1 MASTGI
7 VLPEFEEEHN
17 VSQITNPKIK
27 GKELRVPRIPIE
39 NVEFSEPSTPDSKR
53 AELSG
58 FIHPPSETSP
68 NRHLPDDSTTVLQQ
82 LEDKRREIDEMQ
94 SILQALLNNMT
105 AQSNGESM
113 DDYIHRS
120 QTQAQTRIR
129 SE

>member
-53 AELSG
+53 AKLSG
-58 FIHPPSETSP
+58 FIHPPSKILPT
-68 NRHLPDDSTTVLQQ
+68 RHLSNCATTA
-82 LEDKRREIDEMQ
+82 R
-94 SILQALLNNMT
+94 A
-105 AQSNGESM
+105 
-113 DDYIHRS
+113 
-120 QTQAQTRIR
+120 
-129 SE
+129 